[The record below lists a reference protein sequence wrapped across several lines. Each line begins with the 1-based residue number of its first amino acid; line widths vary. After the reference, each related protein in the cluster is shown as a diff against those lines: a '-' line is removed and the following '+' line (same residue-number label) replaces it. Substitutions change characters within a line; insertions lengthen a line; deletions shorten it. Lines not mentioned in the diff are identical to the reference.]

1 VTFSDDYYDEPPQDI
16 VDEVR
21 AQRAL
26 ARSTCGTCRRSGGEH
41 ASSCPSEGE
50 DRGHWLPSIRR
61 EQQRPV
67 AFITTPAGVR
77 IGSAWQPPPAR
88 LDRDQQQV
96 QAALLEPRTAQPL
109 RGISRVFGAIWKR
122 L

>member
-1 VTFSDDYYDEPPQDI
+1 MGAGYCDDEPPQDI
-16 VDEVR
+16 VDDAR

-26 ARSTCGTCRRSGGEH
+26 ARSTCGTCRRSGGDH
-41 ASSCPSEGE
+41 APCCPSEGE
-50 DRGHWLPSIRR
+50 DRGHWLRPLPRA
-61 EQQRPV
+61 QRPV

-96 QAALLEPRTAQPL
+96 QAALLEPRTAEPL
-109 RGISRVFGAIWKR
+109 RGAARVFGAIWKR